1 MNEKKQASRFD
12 LNSRFMKAFLL
23 VIAVLLI
30 FVGPTY
36 VVYVLVNVIELNY
49 AVSMVSGFA
58 LFAVGMVFLWFLIR
72 KKVVS

>member
-1 MNEKKQASRFD
+1 LDEKKQKSRFD
-12 LNSRFMKAFLL
+12 LNSKFMKALLL

-36 VVYVLVNVIELNY
+36 VVYVLVNVIEIDY
-49 AVSMVSGFA
+49 FVSMASGFVV
-58 LFAVGMVFLWFLIR
+58 FAAGMIFLWFLIR